1 MNFKKNYLIL
11 VGFRDFLVLSF
22 FKKKQKQKQKPKRVK
37 TKRFAFGLHLE
48 CFFFFF
54 FFPYQ
59 RMAGSPATPRMS
71 LKNIDKAVT
80 TDTFLGEGKSTHY

>member
-1 MNFKKNYLIL
+1 MK
-11 VGFRDFLVLSF
+11 S
-22 FKKKQKQKQKPKRVK
+22 
-37 TKRFAFGLHLE
+37 KRFAFGLHLE
-48 CFFFFF
+48 F

-59 RMAGSPATPRMS
+59 RMTGSPATPRMS

>member
-1 MNFKKNYLIL
+1 MNFKRNYLIL
-11 VGFRDFLVLSF
+11 VGFRDFLVPSL
-22 FKKKQKQKQKPKRVK
+22 KKKKKKPKRVK

-48 CFFFFF
+48 WFFFF

-59 RMAGSPATPRMS
+59 RRAGSPATPRMS